1 MATYIDLDSLHR
13 DRENYPNENDYT
25 VTASQVETWFTSA
38 RTIRALPANP
48 ILSIKEF
55 VTTINIR
62 DLALPYSDELAA
74 LPRIYIEFRSETY
87 KDIRLINTIGGI
99 HADTHFVC
107 SPKRIQTDS
116 NDIPIWIHY
125 ECHMEQT
132 MRFERGRPVRI
143 QFTSRNG
150 NVLPQQDT
158 SPLME
163 ADPNKQT
170 LITFEI
176 TPYIRDGTY
185 DNHMVETVTS

>member
-132 MRFERGRPVRI
+132 MRFEREDLFVFNSLLEMVMFFLNKIHRLLWRPI
-143 QFTSRNG
+143 QISKPSSHLKSHLIFA
-150 NVLPQQDT
+150 
-158 SPLME
+158 ME
-163 ADPNKQT
+163 HT
-170 LITFEI
+170 TII
-176 TPYIRDGTY
+176 W
-185 DNHMVETVTS
+185 